1 MKILI
6 TISLLLTGCSVLVA
20 NYDPNEYGLINKIRT
35 YAELHDCSKFNVD
48 NLYELSV
55 ELKNFSQYLPRNDAS
70 FNLATKLNTLIV
82 QLHNKDNPSEV
93 YCKEKLNN
101 IVSSA
106 EEIQKVI
113 GRKPK

>member
-1 MKILI
+1 MKTL
-6 TISLLLTGCSVLVA
+6 ISLTSLLAGCSILVA
-20 NYDPNEYGLINKIRT
+20 NYDSNEYGLINKIRT
-35 YAELHDCSKFNVD
+35 YAELYDCSKSNVD

-70 FNLATKLNTLIV
+70 FNLTTKLNTLIF
-82 QLHNKDNPSEV
+82 QLHNKNNPNEV

-106 EEIQKVI
+106 EEIQRVI